1 MSLKIEKRFKKAT
14 KEACDL
20 AKDEAVLQKHP
31 KVTSLHVLV
40 GLFLQNGEA
49 AKILKSEGVTLEKLR
64 RQLEKYNTRFDKV
77 TKDPGYVPRV
87 IRVFSYSLSEAA
99 NDSSE
104 DLTLKAISTEHLL
117 RGLLRDSG
125 GTAAHALHQVGVT
138 PGDLYLKLAPK
149 TDAVTV

>member
-64 RQLEKYNTRFDKV
+64 RQLAKYNTKRFQRGFDAQGNQHRASF
-77 TKDPGYVPRV
+77 TW
-87 IRVFSYSLSEAA
+87 LAA
-99 NDSSE
+99 
-104 DLTLKAISTEHLL
+104 
-117 RGLLRDSG
+117 
-125 GTAAHALHQVGVT
+125 
-138 PGDLYLKLAPK
+138 
-149 TDAVTV
+149 